1 MSTSCI
7 EFGKVNIFEQKKIFY
22 KVVKFSRNLSK
33 NTFMKLWFLPF
44 ILGPNKFRN
53 IFFFLKE
60 NFKNLMKYL
69 RICHLSKWES
79 SKLIIYSTNI

>member
-7 EFGKVNIFEQKKIFY
+7 EFGKVYIFYKKNLY

-44 ILGPNKFRN
+44 WGQINSEILIFPEGKF
-53 IFFFLKE
+53 
-60 NFKNLMKYL
+60 
-69 RICHLSKWES
+69 
-79 SKLIIYSTNI
+79 

>member
-7 EFGKVNIFEQKKIFY
+7 EFGKVYIFYKKNLY

-44 ILGPNKFRN
+44 WGQINSEIL
-53 IFFFLKE
+53 FFPEGKV
-60 NFKNLMKYL
+60 
-69 RICHLSKWES
+69 
-79 SKLIIYSTNI
+79 